1 MELKFEKGRKK
12 MNYYIADLHIGHKNI
27 LRLSNRPFKTMDQM
41 IEKIIEN
48 WNKTVKAEDDVYI
61 LGDVFYRY
69 DGNLKELLQK
79 LNGHKHLIIG
89 NHEKQLLKN
98 KQALYMFDSVDS
110 YKEITDTLN
119 GKTVQIIMC
128 HYPLAEWNGYF
139 RNSIHL
145 FGHIHN
151 NTTNDTYKLMKKIKN
166 AYNVGA
172 DILNFTPQTLKNVIE
187 LNNKFW
193 KEH

>member
-1 MELKFEKGRKK
+1 
-12 MNYYIADLHIGHKNI
+12 MNYYISDLHIGHINI
-27 LRLSNRPFKTMDQM
+27 LRLSHRPFKTMDEM

-48 WNKTVKAEDDVYI
+48 WNKNITNDDHVYV
-61 LGDVFYRY
+61 LGDVFFRY
-69 DGNLKELLQK
+69 EGNMRKLLQK

-98 KQALYMFDSVDS
+98 KQALYIFDSVDY
-110 YKEITDTLN
+110 YKEIVDTLN
-119 GKTVQIIMC
+119 GKQVQVIMC
-128 HYPLAEWNGYF
+128 HYPMVEWNGYF

-145 FGHIHN
+145 YGHIHN
-151 NTTNDTYKLMKKIKN
+151 NTTNDTYKIMKKIKN

-172 DILNFTPQTLKNVIE
+172 DIIDFTPQTLQGIIEKNKE
-187 LNNKFW
+187 FW